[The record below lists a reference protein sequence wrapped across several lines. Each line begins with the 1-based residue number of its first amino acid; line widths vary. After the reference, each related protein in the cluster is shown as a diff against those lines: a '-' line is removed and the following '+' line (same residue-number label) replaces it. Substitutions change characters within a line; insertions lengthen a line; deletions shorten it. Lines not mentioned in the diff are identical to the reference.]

1 MIEFDDAALDE
12 MIEDWKDS
20 VLEEIIDQLDRI
32 GLECVNEAREKGDYT
47 DRTGNLRNSIA
58 SAVVVDGKIAK
69 TNLFIGEG
77 KAQAHKFIE
86 ELASEYSEGI
96 VLLLVAGMNYA
107 VYVEFGHLYWRSLGE
122 GFGYREEETRPYNV
136 LSSAEDLADSLV
148 EELLNQIKNEGIT
161 TD

>member
-1 MIEFDDAALDE
+1 MIEFDDAALEE
-12 MIEDWKDS
+12 MIEDWKDA
-20 VLEEIIDQLDRI
+20 VLEELIDDLDRI
-32 GLECVNEAREKGDYT
+32 GLECVNNARERGDYT

-58 SAVVVDGKIAK
+58 SAVVVDGKIVR

-77 KAQAHKFIE
+77 KAQAHQFIQ
-86 ELASEYSEGI
+86 ELANENNKGI

-107 VYVEFGHLYWRSLGE
+107 AYVEFGHSDGS
-122 GFGYREEETRPYNV
+122 TRPYNV
-136 LSSAEDLADSLV
+136 IASAEDLADSLV

>member
-1 MIEFDDAALDE
+1 MIEFDDAVLNE
-12 MIEDWKDS
+12 MIEDWKEQ
-20 VLEEIIDQLDRI
+20 VLEEIVDQLDRI
-32 GLECVNEAREKGDYT
+32 GLECVNNARERGDYT

-58 SAVVVDGKIAK
+58 SAVVVDGKIVR

-77 KAQAHKFIE
+77 KAQAHQFIQ
-86 ELASEYSEGI
+86 ELANENNKGI

-107 VYVEFGHLYWRSLGE
+107 AYVEFGHSDGS
-122 GFGYREEETRPYNV
+122 TRPYNV
-136 LSSAEDLADSLV
+136 IASAEDLADSLV